1 MKRAISRAGALARIT
16 GGPPPTGARHLADL
30 PAKRGRGAAFA
41 RGRAASPRG
50 WSQAQPGACRV
61 VVKARYVPMRAG
73 SRGASVH
80 LRYLQR
86 DGVTRDGSRGALYSA
101 NTDRADGR
109 AVLDRSEG
117 NPRQFRII
125 VAAEDGAVLS
135 DLRAFTRDLIRQV
148 ERDLGTG
155 LDWVAVDHF
164 NTGHPY
170 PHIEAGDGLGEG
182 VVVALADVAH
192 GGIDPGLRQAFGVSV
207 STGIGR
213 IQMVVATR
221 SLLADRSSCSSASAG
236 VFQASVFRG
245 RELRVAATAAISS
258 ALCMLRSVPL
268 GKYWR
273 SSPLVFS
280 LVPRCHGL

>member
-1 MKRAISRAGALARIT
+1 MLAAMQMKRAISRAGALARIT

-41 RGRAASPRG
+41 RGRAAPPRG

-164 NTGHPY
+164 N
-170 PHIEAGDGLGEG
+170 AGPPLP
-182 VVVALADVAH
+182 AH
-192 GGIDPGLRQAFGVSV
+192 R
-207 STGIGR
+207 
-213 IQMVVATR
+213 
-221 SLLADRSSCSSASAG
+221 CS
-236 VFQASVFRG
+236 
-245 RELRVAATAAISS
+245 
-258 ALCMLRSVPL
+258 
-268 GKYWR
+268 
-273 SSPLVFS
+273 
-280 LVPRCHGL
+280 RCR